1 MKGILEIDNGLNI
14 LCAESKC
21 YESREGRFCV
31 GNSGGMTY
39 ELGRVVNAEDANEG
53 SSLIGGARMKI
64 LLELRRITGL
74 KKHFGFKWNYG
85 VTRASLREYWN
96 WNMSFGE
103 YWNLNLGEC
112 WNHHGQMIVPV
123 KFKWIG
129 RNILCG
135 FPVET

>member
-1 MKGILEIDNGLNI
+1 MN
-14 LCAESKC
+14 
-21 YESREGRFCV
+21 Y
-31 GNSGGMTY
+31 
-39 ELGRVVNAEDANEG
+39 LGRVVNAENANEG

-64 LLELRRITGL
+64 LLELQRIIGW
-74 KKHFGFKWNYG
+74 KKHFGFDWNNNYNNYCG
-85 VTRASLREYWN
+85 ATHVSGEHWNWSLNLREYWN

-129 RNILCG
+129 RNILCS